1 MSGALYLK
9 TSLLLDLDSQG
20 NMATRRIP
28 PPKPG
33 TPVPKEYV
41 RQQLNT
47 LGIRNVTEEEIESY
61 AAGKT
66 IVCHK

>member
-1 MSGALYLK
+1 
-9 TSLLLDLDSQG
+9 
-20 NMATRRIP
+20 MATRIR

-47 LGIRNVTEEEIESY
+47 LGIRNVTEDEIESY

-66 IVCHK
+66 THISMDNSTACMYSDLY